1 MRFAFDLWAY
11 EDVRQH
17 APEILERVR
26 NGTMPCDG
34 AWPEAWVET
43 FDRWIAAGGPA

>member
-1 MRFAFDLWAY
+1 
-11 EDVRQH
+11 VRQH

-43 FDRWIAAGGPA
+43 FDRWIAAGSPA